1 MHVSSRVTVSLA
13 CCWVHEISMII
24 DNDKCACAI
33 CLRAVCYAKYSLEEM
48 ASAYMNH
55 LVAPIT
61 GGERRIYVQ
70 YVIIWTQTNK
80 IFSHTAII
88 KREH

>member
-1 MHVSSRVTVSLA
+1 
-13 CCWVHEISMII
+13 
-24 DNDKCACAI
+24 
-33 CLRAVCYAKYSLEEM
+33 
-48 ASAYMNH
+48 MNH

-88 KREH
+88 KREHWAKSYTHKQGFLKGAASFTHVLDFFYQLSAFPLYLHVCEDLFLE